1 MLDKH
6 VYNIIHVCF
15 LNEGERRREKRE
27 EDGKKKER
35 GGDGWGGPILWI
47 TLVLCVPKGLQV
59 GAGCRWHPDRC

>member
-27 EDGKKKER
+27 EEGKKKREEGM
-35 GGDGWGGPILWI
+35 GGE
-47 TLVLCVPKGLQV
+47 VLFSG
-59 GAGCRWHPDRC
+59 